1 MNIAASPSLEQAA
14 DRFARR
20 VTARLS
26 QNNELLA
33 YDISER
39 LRAGRERALSERRRE
54 VQAHQRAPA
63 AAVQHQ
69 GGVASLGGPG
79 RQGWWRSALTAAPLV
94 GLAISLAVFITSQ
107 TDFGTHEVA
116 EVDAAL
122 LTDDL
127 PPSAYADPGFVQF
140 IQTAAPVS
148 TL

>member
-1 MNIAASPSLEQAA
+1 MNIAASPSIEQAA

-26 QNNELLA
+26 ESNQLLA
-33 YDISER
+33 YDITER

-54 VQAHQRAPA
+54 VEVHHRVA
-63 AAVQHQ
+63 ATAVQYQ
-69 GGVASLGGPG
+69 GGSATLGAPQ
-79 RQGWWRSALTAAPLV
+79 RHGWWRSVLTATPLAA
-94 GLAISLAVFITSQ
+94 LAISLAVFITSQ

-140 IQTAAPVS
+140 IQTPPPVS

>member
-1 MNIAASPSLEQAA
+1 MNIAASLSAEQAA

-20 VTARLS
+20 ITARLS
-26 QNNELLA
+26 EHNDFLA

-54 VQAHQRAPA
+54 VQVLQRATA
-63 AAVQHQ
+63 TTVQHQ

-107 TDFGTHEVA
+107 TDFGSHEVA

-140 IQTAAPVS
+140 IQTAPAVS